1 MRVFSAGY
9 KLVILAEMN
18 EILEI
23 IFFNFRYFLNLFGAG
38 CPLRGQVAPTINMS
52 LGGIEG
58 RFLCLSC
65 YFIGLTLSSRFWSSA
80 PP

>member
-23 IFFNFRYFLNLFGAG
+23 IFFNFRYFLVPKRNGTGRLLNKNL
-38 CPLRGQVAPTINMS
+38 
-52 LGGIEG
+52 
-58 RFLCLSC
+58 LS
-65 YFIGLTLSSRFWSSA
+65 FV
-80 PP
+80 